1 MLAKMQPVA
10 AALLA
15 LAATATAEE
24 SCGNITL
31 DVKLRLCQGGSGVF
45 FPVYPTA
52 EAEWTQATQV
62 ILYLMGLLWFFAGV
76 ALLADA
82 FMAAIEVITSEE
94 VTKNDGIR
102 DYKAM
107 IWNPTVANLTLM
119 ALGSSAPEIVLAIV
133 EIAKDDM
140 YTGDL
145 GPSTIVGS
153 AAFNLFVIVGI
164 CVMSIPSQED
174 DPHSLGYRRVKAKTV
189 LKVTAFNSVFAYL
202 WLLFILTGPSPDLI
216 EPWEGVMTFMF
227 CPIMVIIA
235 YLADKGY
242 FDEGEDEVE
251 EAQMSGVELTHEDRD
266 LTKAEIHKRL
276 KDFAK
281 ANSMQ
286 VGDLDAKTAAD
297 AIFANDVGN
306 VRQTRAS
313 YKHGVIDALLHG
325 SKNVKTGPTLKRDIA
340 NMKDNANTKLPFRTV
355 GFEAVMAVV
364 EENVKG
370 GKVKLD
376 VIHMVSGKQSN
387 NDNVAFSVD
396 YSTKDGDAHAGRK
409 YHAKA
414 GTLHFA
420 KGVTK
425 QTIEV
430 EIIDNDI
437 EENDEFF
444 SVELTNLRVTA
455 GTCDELKIDP
465 SHQTTIVT
473 ILDDDKPGHISLQST
488 KMNVSE
494 SDGFVEIVLVR
505 RGGCRGTLGV
515 LLATTDGSAVSPH
528 DYKGL
533 PDGGAVVTFGDGDT
547 EKSVKIEVM
556 DDEQYEKDEMFTVS
570 LSPVP
575 GAADSTVADPKFV
588 EVTINDNDTVRSL
601 VEKATKFMNFNRHRY
616 ALGKSVWADQI
627 WEAVRW
633 PSGDGAVACVVHVIL
648 WPWKLLAALVP
659 PTFWAGGKL
668 AFVVALVFI
677 AFITAAIGD
686 IASMFGCAIGLSD
699 AVTAFTFVA
708 LGTSL
713 PDCFASRTAAI
724 QDKTADAAIGNV
736 TGSNAVNVYLG
747 LGLPWMVASI
757 YWRAFEGPNC
767 EWQARYP
774 GAIDKY
780 SKGGFYVPAGDLGFT
795 VGIFCGCAVAAFSLL
810 LFRRVSSGAE
820 LGQGG
825 PNSIGS
831 SKSPTI
837 VGAILI
843 SLWFVFVILSSLKVE
858 KMI

>member
-24 SCGNITL
+24 ICGNITL
-31 DVKLRLCQGGSGVF
+31 DENLRLCKGGSGIF

-52 EAEWTQATQV
+52 QAEWSQTTQV
-62 ILYLMGLLWFFAGV
+62 ILYLFGLLWLFAGV

-94 VTKNDGIR
+94 VTKNDGSR

-107 IWNPTVANLTLM
+107 VWNPTVANLTLM

-133 EIAKDDM
+133 EIAKNDM
-140 YTGDL
+140 FTGDL

-174 DPHSLGYRRVKAKTV
+174 DRHNLGYRRVKSKTV

-242 FDEGEDEVE
+242 FDEGEGEVE
-251 EAQMSGVELTHEDRD
+251 EAQMSGVELSSDNPLSE
-266 LTKAEIHKRL
+266 AEIFKRL

-281 ANSMQ
+281 SNSMQ
-286 VGDLDAKTAAD
+286 VCDLDAKTAAD

-313 YKHGVIDALLHG
+313 YKHGVVDALLHG
-325 SKNVKTGPTLKRDIA
+325 GKNVKAGPTIKKNIA
-340 NMKDNANTKLPFRTV
+340 NMKDNVNPKLPFRTV

-376 VIHMVSGKQSN
+376 VIHMAGGKQGN
-387 NDNVAFSVD
+387 NDNIAFSVD
-396 YSTKDGDAHAGRK
+396 YATKDGDAHAGRK
-409 YHAKA
+409 YHATS

-444 SVELTNLRVTA
+444 SVGLTNLRVTA
-455 GTCDELKIDP
+455 GTSDDLKIDP
-465 SHQTTIVT
+465 SHQSTVVT
-473 ILDDDKPGHISLQST
+473 ILDDDKPGHISLKST
-488 KMNVSE
+488 EMEVSE
-494 SDGFVEIVLVR
+494 ADGFANIVLVR
-505 RGGCRGTLGV
+505 KGGCRGTLSV
-515 LLATTDGSAVSPH
+515 VLATADGSAVSPH
-528 DYKGL
+528 DYEGL

-547 EKSVKIEVM
+547 EKSVKIKIM
-556 DDEQYEKDEMFTVS
+556 DDEQWEKSEMFTVS
-570 LSPVP
+570 LSPAP
-575 GAADSTVADPKFV
+575 GAAASTVADPKFT
-588 EVTINDNDTVRSL
+588 EVTIQDNDTVRSL
-601 VEKATKFMNFNRHRY
+601 VEKATKFMNVNRHRY
-616 ALGKSVWADQI
+616 ALGKSMWADQI

-648 WPWKLLAALVP
+648 WPWKLIAALVP

-668 AFVVALVFI
+668 AFVVALLFI

-686 IASMFGCAIGLSD
+686 IAAMFGCAIGLSD

-780 SKGGFYVPAGDLGFT
+780 SKGGFYVPAGNLGFT
-795 VGIFCGCAVAAFSLL
+795 VGVFVGCAMVAFSLL

-820 LGQGG
+820 FGQGG
-825 PNSIGS
+825 PNTIGS

-837 VGAILI
+837 VGALLI
-843 SLWFVFVILSSLKVE
+843 SLWFIFVILSSLKVE